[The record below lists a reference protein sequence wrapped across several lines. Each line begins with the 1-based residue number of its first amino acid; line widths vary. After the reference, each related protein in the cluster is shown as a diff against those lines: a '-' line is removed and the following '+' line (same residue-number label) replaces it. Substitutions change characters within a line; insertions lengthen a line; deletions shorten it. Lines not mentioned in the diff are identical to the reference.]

1 MNVRKM
7 SLNKA
12 IFFFLYKKYKKLTL
26 YKWVINMRYFLVLGK
41 SLLFYVLIT
50 IVYRIMGKREIGELS
65 IMDLIVSIF
74 IAELAAI
81 SIDNYKENVFLSI
94 IPIGVLVILQIIS
107 AKVSFKNEKV
117 RSVIDGNPS
126 VIINRGKINFD
137 EMLKQRY
144 NLDDLL
150 TQLRAKSIKSIEEV
164 DYAILET
171 SGKLSVFK
179 SSEDEEH
186 TYPLPVIIDGKIQE
200 DVLIQIKKSKE
211 WLEES
216 LKKENYLLEDIF
228 YGFYRDKRL
237 FLIRNENIK

>member
-1 MNVRKM
+1 
-7 SLNKA
+7 
-12 IFFFLYKKYKKLTL
+12 
-26 YKWVINMRYFLVLGK
+26 
-41 SLLFYVLIT
+41 
-50 IVYRIMGKREIGELS
+50 MGKREIGELS

-150 TQLRAKSIKSIEEV
+150 TQLRAKSIKSI
-164 DYAILET
+164 
-171 SGKLSVFK
+171 
-179 SSEDEEH
+179 
-186 TYPLPVIIDGKIQE
+186 
-200 DVLIQIKKSKE
+200 
-211 WLEES
+211 
-216 LKKENYLLEDIF
+216 
-228 YGFYRDKRL
+228 
-237 FLIRNENIK
+237 